1 MEFKSHSFYVTAISK
16 FAKRPYHQYFKN
28 KEITSWNLYDFLLY
42 RFKQRDFN
50 IDSRMESG
58 YYLSFLEYFKNEHS
72 EESEFLIKE
81 YKNCVTTTKIK
92 IWWDVISGNDVEE
105 LQLAIDTALNL
116 KDNYCQTECVKNE
129 KVPLSNRLDLYEI
142 FIDRI
147 NSIDD
152 DDINPIKSSIICVYN
167 FDFRLKKKL
176 SKEDLDRL
184 SEKLPFAVNHLND
197 SYVKK
202 YIDDILAWYTDLNTA
217 PLRIN
222 SKKPEISPNCSY
234 EEKIQCKI
242 YQTILNH
249 MEQSIWLNSYKV
261 DRISEQQYTAD
272 TIYSFIFKSL
282 THINDKLYT
291 FFGEITSIGS
301 SQRKR
306 IYKLLGLNKKKSVI
320 GRRCDLLLCD
330 QYDYV
335 HLVGEVSGPPL
346 KKLPNKERF
355 DLGRNNRNAK
365 DEKSLCELA
374 IVAEFGPILDESDLN
389 ILLNELYVFM
399 IQVKQTSVLD
409 HMMHKVYRSRL
420 LNKAEIPL
428 EKKNIDKVDFLQFL
442 FTIYE
447 LIIFVAENFNKLE
460 KLMNELS
467 RKKQEWI
474 AKNVNVD
481 FDTLKI
487 SEAAK
492 KLVLSQAITTSTPS
506 SSPSDNSTGSPKES
520 IVNLL
525 DFFITPLRAKE
536 TLREM
541 NSLFSKEQVFA
552 IDNTILLTP
561 ERMPMSTYDDDLIS
575 DIQI

>member
-16 FAKRPYHQYFKN
+16 FAKRTYHQYFKD

-42 RFKQRDFN
+42 RFKQCDFN
-50 IDSRMESG
+50 IDSRLESG

-92 IWWDVISGNDVEE
+92 IWWDVISGKDVEE

-116 KDNYCQTECVKNE
+116 KDNYCQTECNK
-129 KVPLSNRLDLYEI
+129 KVPLSNRMDLYEL
-142 FIDRI
+142 FVDRI

-152 DDINPIKSSIICVYN
+152 DDVKYFDPIIICVYN
-167 FDFRLKKKL
+167 LDSQLKKKL
-176 SKEDLDRL
+176 FKEDLDCL
-184 SEKLPFAVNHLND
+184 SEKLSFTVNHLND
-197 SYVKK
+197 SYVKN

-222 SKKPEISPNCSY
+222 SKKPEISPNCGY
-234 EEKIQCKI
+234 EEKIQFN
-242 YQTILNH
+242 LD
-249 MEQSIWLNSYKV
+249 EL

-282 THINDKLYT
+282 THINNKLYKYKLKNRS
-291 FFGEITSIGS
+291 FCIIFNQFYKFSGEITSAGS
-301 SQRKR
+301 LQRKR

-320 GRRCDLLLCD
+320 GHHCDLLLCD

-335 HLVGEVSGPPL
+335 YLVGEVSGPPL

-374 IVAEFGPILDESDLN
+374 IVAEFGPILDESNLN
-389 ILLNELYVFM
+389 ILLNELYIFM
-399 IQVKQTSVLD
+399 IQVKQTSILD
-409 HMMHKVYRSRL
+409 YMMHKVYCSRL

-428 EKKNIDKVDFLQFL
+428 EKKNIDKTF
-442 FTIYE
+442 I
-447 LIIFVAENFNKLE
+447 AENFNKLE
-460 KLMNELS
+460 KLMNEIS

-487 SEAAK
+487 SKAAK
-492 KLVLSQAITTSTPS
+492 KL
-506 SSPSDNSTGSPKES
+506 
-520 IVNLL
+520 
-525 DFFITPLRAKE
+525 
-536 TLREM
+536 
-541 NSLFSKEQVFA
+541 
-552 IDNTILLTP
+552 
-561 ERMPMSTYDDDLIS
+561 
-575 DIQI
+575 